1 MDILRAL
8 HEKSP
13 KHNIYFFVKLPNK
26 GTIMEKI
33 LDIADAIAHEKGL
46 EPAKVIEALKTAFVQ
61 TAKRVINK
69 DFAFEAQIDEKTKA
83 INIIQTITVL
93 ADDDED
99 LYTEEG
105 DVNPAYM
112 SLSDAKAYDDQVEV
126 GDQLQDEHSLEDYGR
141 TGASQLHR
149 EIEFHIQRLVE
160 DELFNKYKSKVGTL
174 VSGRVTRVDAQQ
186 STYIEVDEVRAVLP
200 MKSRIKGESFDV
212 GDHIKAVVRRV
223 NMDKENGIQIELS
236 RTSPKFL
243 EELLALEVPEIAD
256 GTVIVERSARIP
268 GERAKV
274 ALLST
279 HPQVDAVGATVG
291 VKGVRINA
299 VSEELIGEN
308 IDCIEYTSI
317 TELFVSRTMSPAI
330 ISHVEI
336 IQNEEG
342 ENEKVIVTLPADQK
356 SKAIGKSGINIR
368 LASMLTGMNIEL
380 VETDSTTNEATG
392 EIEESKDG
400 VDALEALF
408 N

>member
-1 MDILRAL
+1 
-8 HEKSP
+8 
-13 KHNIYFFVKLPNK
+13 
-26 GTIMEKI
+26 MEKI
-33 LDIADAIAHEKGL
+33 LDIAEAIANEKGL
-46 EPAKVIEALKTAFVQ
+46 APEKVLESLKTAFVQ
-61 TAKRVINK
+61 TAKRVIDNK
-69 DFAFEAQIDEKTKA
+69 FAFEAQIDDETKS
-83 INIIQTITVL
+83 IKIIQTITVV
-93 ADDDED
+93 ADDDERLSD
-99 LYTEEG
+99 EEIA
-105 DVNPAYM
+105 PAYM
-112 SLSDAKAYDDQVEV
+112 SISDAREYDDQVELD
-126 GDQLQDEHSLEDYGR
+126 DQLQIDHNLEDYGR
-141 TGASQLHR
+141 TGASSLHR
-149 EIEFHIQRLVE
+149 EIEYHIQRLVE

-174 VSGRVTRVDAQQ
+174 VSGRVTRVDSQNA
-186 STYIEVDEVRAVLP
+186 TYIEVDEIRAVLP
-200 MKSRIKGESFDV
+200 MKSRIKGEFFDV

-243 EELLALEVPEIAD
+243 EELLALEVPEIED
-256 GTVIVERSARIP
+256 GTVIVEKSARIP
-268 GERAKV
+268 GERAKI
-274 ALLST
+274 ALIST

-317 TELFVSRTMSPAI
+317 PELFISRTMSPAI

-336 IQNEEG
+336 IKNDEG
-342 ENEKVIVTLPADQK
+342 INEKAIITLPADQK

-380 VETDSTTNEATG
+380 VETDETTNEETG
-392 EIEESKDG
+392 EVVEAKDS

>member
-1 MDILRAL
+1 
-8 HEKSP
+8 
-13 KHNIYFFVKLPNK
+13 
-26 GTIMEKI
+26 MEKI
-33 LDIADAIAHEKGL
+33 LDIAEAIAHEKGL
-46 EPAKVIEALKTAFVQ
+46 MPDKVLEALKTAFIQ

-69 DFAFEAQIDEKTKA
+69 NFAFEANINNQTKKIDLV
-83 INIIQTITVL
+83 QTITVVE
-93 ADDDED
+93 DNDEKLQD
-99 LYTEEG
+99 EEIA
-105 DVNPAYM
+105 PAYI
-112 SLSDAKAYDDQVEV
+112 SITEAREYDDQVELD
-126 GDQLQDEHSLEDYGR
+126 DQLQIEHSLEDFGR

-174 VSGRVTRVDAQQ
+174 VSGRVTRVDSQNA
-186 STYIEVDEVRAVLP
+186 TYIEVDEIRAVLP
-200 MKSRIKGESFDV
+200 MKSRIKGEFFNV

-243 EELLALEVPEIAD
+243 ETLLELEVPEIAD
-256 GTVIVERSARIP
+256 GAVIIEKSARIP
-268 GERAKV
+268 GERAKI
-274 ALLST
+274 ALIST

-299 VSEELIGEN
+299 VSDELIGEN

-317 TELFVSRTMSPAI
+317 PELFVSRTMSPAI

-336 IQNEEG
+336 IKNEDG
-342 ENEKVIVTLPADQK
+342 ENEKAIITLPSDQK

-368 LASMLTGMNIEL
+368 LASMLTGMQIEL
-380 VETDSTTNEATG
+380 IETDATTDESTG
-392 EIEESKDG
+392 EVEEVKDG

>member
-1 MDILRAL
+1 
-8 HEKSP
+8 
-13 KHNIYFFVKLPNK
+13 
-26 GTIMEKI
+26 MEKI
-33 LDIADAIAHEKGL
+33 LDIAQAIADEKGL
-46 EPAKVIEALKTAFVQ
+46 NPENVLTSLKTAFVQ

-69 DFAFEAQIDEKTKA
+69 NFAFETEVDPDTKNIKIVQI
-83 INIIQTITVL
+83 ITVV
-93 ADDDED
+93 ADDDERLED
-99 LYTEEG
+99 EELA
-105 DVNPAYM
+105 PAYI
-112 SLSDAKAYDDQVEV
+112 SVSEAREYDDQVEL
-126 GDQLQDEHSLEDYGR
+126 GDQLQIDHNIEDYGR

-149 EIEFHIQRLVE
+149 EIEYHIQRLVE

-174 VSGRVTRVDAQQ
+174 VSGRVVRVDAQNA
-186 STYIEVDEVRAVLP
+186 TYIEVDEIRAVLP
-200 MKSRIKGESFDV
+200 MKSRIKGEFFDV

-243 EELLALEVPEIAD
+243 EELLALEVPEIAE
-256 GTVIVERSARIP
+256 GTVIIEKAARIP
-268 GERAKV
+268 GERAKI
-274 ALLST
+274 AIMST

-299 VSEELIGEN
+299 VSDELIGEN
-308 IDCIEYTSI
+308 IDCIEYTTI
-317 TELFVSRTMSPAI
+317 PELFISRTMSPAI

-342 ENEKVIVTLPADQK
+342 ENEKAIIILPADQK

-368 LASMLTGMNIEL
+368 LASMLTGMQIEL
-380 VETDSTTNEATG
+380 LESDSVTNEDG
-392 EIEESKDG
+392 EIEEAKDS

>member
-1 MDILRAL
+1 
-8 HEKSP
+8 
-13 KHNIYFFVKLPNK
+13 
-26 GTIMEKI
+26 MEKI

-46 EPAKVIEALKTAFVQ
+46 SPEKVIEALKTAFVQ
-61 TAKRVINK
+61 TAKRVINQN
-69 DFAFEAQIDEKTKA
+69 FAFEAQIDKVKKT
-83 INIIQTITVL
+83 INVVQTITVV
-93 ADDDED
+93 ANDDEKLQD
-99 LYTEEG
+99 EHIA
-105 DVNPAYM
+105 PAYI
-112 SLSDAKAYDDQVEV
+112 SISDAREYDDQVEL
-126 GDQLQDEHSLEDYGR
+126 GDQLQVEHDLEEYGR
-141 TGASQLHR
+141 TAAASLHR

-160 DELFNKYKSKVGTL
+160 DEVFNKYKSKIGTL
-174 VSGRVTRVDAQQ
+174 VSGRVTRVDSHNA
-186 STYIEVDEVRAVLP
+186 TYIEVDEVRAVLP
-200 MKSRIKGESFDV
+200 MKSRIKGEFFKV

-256 GTVIVERSARIP
+256 GAVIIERCARIP

-274 ALLST
+274 ALIST

-299 VSEELIGEN
+299 VSQELIGEN
-308 IDCIEYTSI
+308 IDCIEYTTI
-317 TELFVSRTMSPAI
+317 PELFISRTMSPAI

-336 IQNEEG
+336 VKSADG
-342 ENEKVIVTLPADQK
+342 ENDKAIITLPSDQK

-380 VETDSTTNEATG
+380 VESDSKTDGSSLEPMK
-392 EIEESKDG
+392 EQKDS
-400 VDALEALF
+400 VNALEALF

>member
-1 MDILRAL
+1 
-8 HEKSP
+8 
-13 KHNIYFFVKLPNK
+13 
-26 GTIMEKI
+26 MEKI
-33 LDIADAIAHEKGL
+33 LHIVDAIASEKGL
-46 EPAKVIEALKTAFVQ
+46 APQKVLEALKTAFVQ
-61 TAKRVINK
+61 TAKRVINPK
-69 DFAFEAQIDEKTKA
+69 FAFEAQVDQETKT
-83 INIIQTITVL
+83 INIIQTITVV
-93 ADDDED
+93 ADDDKNLQD
-99 LYTEEG
+99 EEQA
-105 DVNPAYM
+105 PAYI
-112 SLSDAKAYDDQVEV
+112 SLSDAKEYDDQVEL
-126 GDQLQDEHSLEDYGR
+126 GDQLQIDHSLEDYGR
-141 TGASQLHR
+141 TGASSLHR
-149 EIEFHIQRLVE
+149 EIEYHVQRLVE
-160 DELFNKYKSKVGTL
+160 DELFNKYKSKIGTL
-174 VSGRVTRVDAQQ
+174 VSGRVTRVDSQN

-200 MKSRIKGESFDV
+200 MKSRIKGESFAV

-256 GTVIVERSARIP
+256 GSVIIEKSARIP

-274 ALLST
+274 ALIST

-317 TELFVSRTMSPAI
+317 PELFVSRTMSPAI

-336 IQNEEG
+336 VKNEEG
-342 ENEKVIVTLPADQK
+342 ENEKAIVTLPSDQK

-380 VETDSTTNEATG
+380 VETQEKTDETTG
-392 EIEESKDG
+392 EIQEQKEG